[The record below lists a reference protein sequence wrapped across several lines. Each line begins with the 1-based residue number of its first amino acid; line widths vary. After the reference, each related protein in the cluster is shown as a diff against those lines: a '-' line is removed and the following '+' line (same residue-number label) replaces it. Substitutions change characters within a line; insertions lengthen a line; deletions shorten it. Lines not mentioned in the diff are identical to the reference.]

1 MSSSDSMS
9 ARIIKLRRSKT
20 MAKVKKDYTIFVD
33 FAYGLCDTFTV
44 SATSLTE
51 AKKKAKAKFA
61 RTYFKMS
68 YLQATKE

>member
-1 MSSSDSMS
+1 
-9 ARIIKLRRSKT
+9 